1 MAILS
6 LLALAEPVR
15 ISRGSKRHVYEVPVP
30 PPHIPDPAGSWEG
43 EYGFNL
49 VAFYDA
55 RRALV
60 RIYSELEPK

>member
-15 ISRGSKRHVYEVPVP
+15 IPRGSKRRVSEVPVP
-30 PPHIPDPAGSWEG
+30 PPQITDPLRGWEG
-43 EYGFNL
+43 EYAFNL